1 MDPNSGKKNMFNK
14 LSRQDCL
21 NILESERFRRKTV
34 SFYKYTHFTKLPF
47 FRDELYKEWNELNI
61 LGRIY
66 IASEGINAQISVPEH
81 NWIKFKKKME
91 SRPEFAD
98 MPFKIAIEDDGKS
111 FLKLTI
117 KIREKIVG
125 DGLPQG
131 SYDVTNV
138 GKHLSAKEC
147 NQEMDNGAIVVDM
160 RNHYE
165 SEIGKFQGAI
175 CPDVE
180 TFRDELPFVKNLL
193 QGKEEEKILLYC
205 TGGIRCEKASS
216 FLKHNGFKD
225 VNQLYGGIID
235 YVRQLDKDRNLE
247 NKFSG
252 RNFVFDERR
261 GERIS
266 EDIISACH
274 QCSNLCDIHVN
285 CKNVNCNLL
294 FLQCDSC
301 KEKYYN
307 CCSIDCINVV
317 NLTSEEQKQLRK
329 GKENKKMYYSHKRVN
344 LKLKK

>member
-1 MDPNSGKKNMFNK
+1 M
-14 LSRQDCL
+14 
-21 NILESERFRRKTV
+21 
-34 SFYKYTHFTKLPF
+34 
-47 FRDELYKEWNELNI
+47 
-61 LGRIY
+61 
-66 IASEGINAQISVPEH
+66 
-81 NWIKFKKKME
+81 
-91 SRPEFAD
+91 
-98 MPFKIAIEDDGKS
+98 
-111 FLKLTI
+111 
-117 KIREKIVG
+117 
-125 DGLPQG
+125 
-131 SYDVTNV
+131 
-138 GKHLSAKEC
+138 GKHLSAKEW

-225 VNQLYGGIID
+225 VNQLHGGIID

-266 EDIISACH
+266 EDIISTCH

-285 CKNVNCNLL
+285 CKNQKRNQACFIVKVPLTNKLNSFRG
-294 FLQCDSC
+294 FLRSNS
-301 KEKYYN
+301 KSY
-307 CCSIDCINVV
+307 I
-317 NLTSEEQKQLRK
+317 
-329 GKENKKMYYSHKRVN
+329 
-344 LKLKK
+344 